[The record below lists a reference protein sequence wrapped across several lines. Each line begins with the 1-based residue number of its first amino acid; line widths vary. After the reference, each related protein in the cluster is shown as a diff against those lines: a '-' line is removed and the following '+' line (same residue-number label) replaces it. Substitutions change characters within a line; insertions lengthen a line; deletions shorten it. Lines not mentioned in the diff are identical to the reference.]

1 MLYSISRL
9 ANIKMKQSYSNK
21 PLYFAFLAIFFA
33 LAFPLI
39 IEVTFSDFVREGE
52 YNSRLGWTLI
62 LMFIGLMSNKAWLI
76 KLLLIPF
83 IIGGSIDIGYAI
95 SFGGVFTTA
104 TLEAVFNTDT
114 NEALEYAA
122 SYASL
127 PLATILGFYW
137 LILFGILKRI
147 HFDFNRTKAR
157 TTFLALGLL
166 LTVTAGYRITVMQR
180 YHDTIP
186 GVLGSMPSY
195 YKGNIGLQQEIALR
209 QQLVNTLKNDTQL
222 EYKEEPQT
230 YIFLIGES
238 INRNHMSVYGYH
250 RQTTP
255 FLNTL
260 NDNTIVF
267 NNVISSHAQ
276 TNASLRVA
284 LTSAAAE
291 QGNNYRK
298 SPSIIDTANMAGFKT
313 WWISNQQP
321 LRATLASIAD
331 QADVTK
337 FISNDY
343 QGVEVNRYDEFML
356 PYIEDA
362 LADEAKH
369 KIILVHMMGSHAQYA
384 NRYPEAFDQFND
396 TDVRAYEDDLSRGK
410 INSINQYDN
419 SVLYTDHVVQKTLE
433 ILKQD
438 NATIKALT
446 LFSDHGEEV
455 YDKISIKGH
464 SPDNVTANMI
474 EVPFITWVSKG
485 FSELK
490 PQALLA
496 MNNNQHQGFRLD
508 DLYHF
513 ATNLI
518 GISSQQVQQEKSL
531 ASSHFIAAKERKVYK
546 KSYENAL
553 RYREAEIKSAPEAV
567 GDNE

>member
-1 MLYSISRL
+1 
-9 ANIKMKQSYSNK
+9 MKHSYSNR
-21 PLYFAFLAIFFA
+21 PLYIAFLAIFFA

-39 IEVTFSDFVREGE
+39 IEITFSDFVREGE

-62 LMFIGLMSNKAWLI
+62 LMFIGLMSNKPWLI

-104 TLEAVFNTDT
+104 TLEAVFNTDA

-147 HFDFNRTKAR
+147 HFNFDRSKTRTA
-157 TTFLALGLL
+157 FLALGML
-166 LTVTAGYRITVMQR
+166 LTLTAGYRITIMQR
-180 YHDTIP
+180 FHDSIP

-195 YKGNIGLQQEIALR
+195 YKGHMGLQQEIALR
-209 QQLVNTLKNDTQL
+209 HQLVNTIKNDTQL
-222 EYKEEPQT
+222 AHSQESQT

-250 RQTTP
+250 RETTP
-255 FLNTL
+255 FLNQL
-260 NDNTIVF
+260 DQEAIVF
-267 NNVISSHAQ
+267 SDVISSHAQ

-284 LTSAAAE
+284 LTSSAAE
-291 QGNNYRK
+291 QGKDYRK

-331 QADVTK
+331 QADITQ

-362 LADEAKH
+362 LADKAKH
-369 KIILVHMMGSHAQYA
+369 KVIFIHMMGSHAQYT
-384 NRYPEAFDQFND
+384 NRYPQEFNQFKDND
-396 TDVRAYEDDLSRGK
+396 IRAYEDDLSQGK

-419 SVLYTDHVVQKTLE
+419 SVLYTDSVVQKTLE

-438 NATIKALT
+438 GAAIKALT

-455 YDKISIKGH
+455 YDQINIKGH

-474 EVPFITWVSKG
+474 EVPLITWVSKG
-485 FSELK
+485 FTYSK
-490 PQALLA
+490 PQIRTALED
-496 MNNNQHQGFRLD
+496 NQNQGFRLD
-508 DLYHF
+508 NLYHY
-513 ATNLI
+513 ATDLI
-518 GISSQQVQQEKSL
+518 GISSQQVLKKNSL
-531 ASSHFIAAKERKVYK
+531 ASSQFVAATERKVYK
-546 KSYENAL
+546 KSYEQAL
-553 RYREAEIKSAPEAV
+553 RYKDPEIKPTIIV
-567 GDNE
+567 KNNDK

>member
-1 MLYSISRL
+1 
-9 ANIKMKQSYSNK
+9 MKQTNSNR

-33 LAFPLI
+33 LAFPLL

-62 LMFIGLMSNKAWLI
+62 LMFIGLISNKPWLI

-83 IIGGSIDIGYAI
+83 IIGGSTDIGYAI

-114 NEALEYAA
+114 NEALEYAS

-127 PLATILGFYW
+127 PLAAILCCYW
-137 LILFGILKRI
+137 LVIFVLFKQIQFN
-147 HFDFNRTKAR
+147 FDRTKTR
-157 TTFLALGLL
+157 TTFLTLGLL

-180 YHDTIP
+180 FHDTIP
-186 GVLGSMPSY
+186 GVLGSIPSY
-195 YKGNIGLQQEIALR
+195 YKGHIGLQQEIKLR
-209 QQLVNTLKNDTQL
+209 QELVNTIVNDTTL
-222 EYKEEPQT
+222 EQAEESQT

-250 RQTTP
+250 RNTTP
-255 FLNTL
+255 FLNKL
-260 NDNTIVF
+260 NEDTGDNTIVF

-331 QADVTK
+331 QADITQ

-343 QGVEVNRYDEFML
+343 QGVEVNRYDDFML

-362 LADEAKH
+362 LADKAQH
-369 KIILVHMMGSHAQYA
+369 KVIFVHMMGSHAQYA
-384 NRYPEAFDQFND
+384 NRYPEKFNQFKNNN
-396 TDVRAYEDDLSRGK
+396 VNGYQDDLSQGK
-410 INSINQYDN
+410 INTINQYDN
-419 SVLYTDHVVQKTLE
+419 SVLYTDAVVKQTVKL
-433 ILKQD
+433 LKQSS
-438 NATIKALT
+438 ASIKALT

-455 YDKISIKGH
+455 YDKINIKGH

-474 EVPFITWVSKG
+474 EVPFMTWISNS
-485 FSELK
+485 FSETRPHKLK
-490 PQALLA
+490 ALNENKA
-496 MNNNQHQGFRLD
+496 ESFRLD
-508 DLYHF
+508 NLYHY
-513 ATNLI
+513 ASDLMGI
-518 GISSQQVQQEKSL
+518 GSSQVKKESSL
-531 ASSHFIAAKERKVYK
+531 ASSQFIALKERKVYK
-546 KSYENAL
+546 KSYEQVL
-553 RYREAEIKSAPEAV
+553 RYRDIDAKKGVSSE
-567 GDNE
+567 DR

>member
-1 MLYSISRL
+1 MTKSLSNSISNR
-9 ANIKMKQSYSNK
+9 

-33 LAFPLI
+33 LAFPLV

-62 LMFIGLMSNKAWLI
+62 LMFIGLISNKPWLI

-114 NEALEYAA
+114 NEALEYAS

-127 PLATILGFYW
+127 PLFAILSLYW
-137 LILFGILKRI
+137 LTLFGIFKCIRFN
-147 HFDFNRTKAR
+147 FDRTRTR
-157 TTFLALGLL
+157 TTFLVLGML
-166 LTVTAGYRITVMQR
+166 LTLTAGYRITVMQR

-209 QQLVNTLKNDTQL
+209 QTLIKTTNADAKL
-222 EYKEEPQT
+222 AYEEKSQT

-250 RQTTP
+250 RKTTP
-255 FLNTL
+255 FLNQL
-260 NDNTIVF
+260 DDNSVIF

-284 LTSAAAE
+284 LTSASAE
-291 QGNNYRK
+291 QGNDYRK
-298 SPSIIDTANMAGFKT
+298 SLSIIDSANMAGFKT

-331 QADVTK
+331 QADVTQ

-343 QGVEVNRYDEFML
+343 QGVEVNRYDGFML

-362 LADEAKH
+362 LADNAQH
-369 KIILVHMMGSHAQYA
+369 KVIFVHMMGSHAQYA
-384 NRYPEAFDQFND
+384 NRYPPEFNHFTDSQVKGFETGLSSGKVD
-396 TDVRAYEDDLSRGK
+396 T
-410 INSINQYDN
+410 INQYDN
-419 SVLYTDHVVQKTLE
+419 SVLYTDSIVQQTLNL
-433 ILKQD
+433 LKQGGA
-438 NATIKALT
+438 NIKALT

-455 YDKISIKGH
+455 YDKINIKGH
-464 SPDNVTANMI
+464 SPDNVTANMV
-474 EVPFITWVSKG
+474 EVPLITWTSDG
-485 FSELK
+485 FAQLK
-490 PQALLA
+490 APTLSA
-496 MNNNQHQGFRLD
+496 MQNNHQQGFRLD
-508 DLYHF
+508 SLYHY
-513 ATNLI
+513 ATDLM
-518 GISSQQVQQEKSL
+518 GISAEQVDKQKSL
-531 ASSHFIAAKERKVYK
+531 ASEQFTPITERIVYK
-546 KSYENAL
+546 KSYEQKL
-553 RYREAEIKSAPEAV
+553 RYREVSNQPKAISK
-567 GDNE
+567 N

>member
-1 MLYSISRL
+1 
-9 ANIKMKQSYSNK
+9 MKQSYSNR

-39 IEVTFSDFVREGE
+39 IEITFSDFVREGE

-62 LMFIGLMSNKAWLI
+62 LMFIGLLSNKAWLI

-83 IIGGSIDIGYAI
+83 IVGGSIDIGYAI

-127 PLATILGFYW
+127 PLAAILGFYW

-147 HFDFNRTKAR
+147 HFNFDRTKAR
-157 TTFLALGLL
+157 TTFLALGIL
-166 LTVTAGYRITVMQR
+166 LTLTAGYRITVMQR
-180 YHDTIP
+180 FHDTIP

-195 YKGNIGLQQEIALR
+195 YKGHIGLQQEIALR
-209 QQLVNTLKNDTQL
+209 QQLVNTIKNDTQL
-222 EYKEEPQT
+222 DHSEESQT

-250 RQTTP
+250 RETTP
-255 FLNTL
+255 FLNQL
-260 NDNTIVF
+260 DEEAIVF
-267 NNVISSHAQ
+267 SDVISSHAQ

-291 QGNNYRK
+291 QGNDYRK

-331 QADVTK
+331 QADITQ

-362 LADEAKH
+362 LADNAKH
-369 KIILVHMMGSHAQYA
+369 KVIFIHMMGSHAQYA
-384 NRYPEAFDQFND
+384 NRYPEAFNQFND
-396 TDVRAYEDDLSRGK
+396 TDVRAYEDDLSQGK

-419 SVLYTDHVVQKTLE
+419 SVLYTDFVVQKTLN

-438 NATIKALT
+438 SATIKALT

-455 YDKISIKGH
+455 YDKINIKGH

-474 EVPFITWVSKG
+474 EVPFITWASKG
-485 FSELK
+485 FADLK
-490 PQALLA
+490 PKTLSDLKT
-496 MNNNQHQGFRLD
+496 NQNQGFRLD
-508 DLYHF
+508 NLYHY
-513 ATNLI
+513 ATDLI
-518 GISSQQVQQEKSL
+518 GISSQQIQKENSL
-531 ASSHFIAAKERKVYK
+531 ASSQFVAAKERKVYK
-546 KSYENAL
+546 KSYEQVL
-553 RYREAEIKSAPEAV
+553 RYKGPEINDK
-567 GDNE
+567 

>member
-1 MLYSISRL
+1 
-9 ANIKMKQSYSNK
+9 MKKSYSNR

-62 LMFIGLMSNKAWLI
+62 LMFIGLISNKPLLI

-104 TLEAVFNTDT
+104 TLEAVFNTDA
-114 NEALEYAA
+114 NEALEYAS

-127 PLATILGFYW
+127 PLAAILSFYW

-147 HFDFNRTKAR
+147 RFNLDRTKTR
-157 TTFLALGLL
+157 TTFLALGML
-166 LTVTAGYRITVMQR
+166 LTLTAGYRITVMQR
-180 YHDTIP
+180 FHDTIP

-195 YKGNIGLQQEIALR
+195 YKGHMGLQQEITLR
-209 QQLVNTLKNDTQL
+209 HQLVNTIKNDTQL
-222 EYKEEPQT
+222 AHSQESQT

-250 RQTTP
+250 RNTTP
-255 FLNTL
+255 FLNQL
-260 NDNTIVF
+260 DKEAIVF
-267 NNVISSHAQ
+267 SDVISSHAQ

-284 LTSAAAE
+284 LTAATAE
-291 QGNNYRK
+291 QGNDYRK

-331 QADVTK
+331 QADSTQ

-369 KIILVHMMGSHAQYA
+369 KVIFVHMMGSHAQYA
-384 NRYPEAFDQFND
+384 NRYPEAFNQFND
-396 TDVRAYEDDLSRGK
+396 TDVRAYEDDLSQGK

-419 SVLYTDHVVQKTLE
+419 SVLYTDFVVQKTLK

-438 NATIKALT
+438 SATIKALT

-455 YDKISIKGH
+455 YDKINIKGH

-485 FSELK
+485 FADLK
-490 PQALLA
+490 PQTLSDLK
-496 MNNNQHQGFRLD
+496 NNQHQGFRLD
-508 DLYHF
+508 NLYHY
-513 ATNLI
+513 ATDLI
-518 GISSQQVQQEKSL
+518 GISSQQIQQENSL
-531 ASSHFIAAKERKVYK
+531 ASSQFVAAKERKVYK
-546 KSYENAL
+546 KSYEQVL
-553 RYREAEIKSAPEAV
+553 RYKAPEV
-567 GDNE
+567 KPTIINEINDK